1 MPIEVHSV
9 LESVDRE
16 IAFDRRRAGQVFF
29 FGLLVEGL
37 ILTGH
42 EGIRTPP
49 AWSWQQAG
57 LETLLFVA
65 VAAMGIALGSEYRRR
80 IHHLKSQRDAML
92 AKSGHEHVFP
102 QKMDQR
108 ISEIQVLYVMLVFLS
123 SAGIFI
129 AWLNVYDYTWLLCLF
144 FAWIL
149 AVVAFGGYWVYRCM
163 KQ

>member
-1 MPIEVHSV
+1 M

-42 EGIRTPP
+42 EGIGTPP
-49 AWSWQQAG
+49 GWSHWQGAG

-65 VAAMGIALGSEYRRR
+65 VAAVGIALGSEYRRR
-80 IHHLKSQRDAML
+80 IDHLKKQRDAML
-92 AKSGHEHVFP
+92 EKSGHNHVFP

-108 ISEIQVLYVMLVFLS
+108 ISEIQVLYVTLVFLS

-129 AWLNVYDYTWLLCLF
+129 TWLNVYDYTCLLCLF

-149 AVVAFGGYWVYRCM
+149 AVVAFGGYWVYRCLRSEAT
-163 KQ
+163 